1 MIFIFIVFTFL
12 FYIGQF
18 IERLS
23 SKYIAYLFNTILFIF
38 LAFCFTS
45 YTNNSDWNMYY
56 YFFKYEEDK
65 TDPVFY
71 WLTMIFKKFHLN
83 YTDLYRFHIV
93 LIILLYYFLVSKFTK
108 NIFYIFLAYLMLD
121 NVHLV
126 NQIRYYMGY
135 PILMSGFY
143 FLFIRKQYLLAIALI
158 VFALL
163 CHSGLSF
170 MLIFI
175 PIYFFI
181 PLKKY
186 IQYTLILSVII
197 FVISLFIFNSSLG
210 TILSHFGNY
219 FQKDNQSSFLGG
231 LYNGIPYLIFTV
243 FLLIQTFKLL
253 RDNPNVIEDP
263 KFVFLY
269 KLSFL
274 GIIFIP
280 ASFIIQIIGH
290 RYVMTLSIFWLIYYY
305 LFFIKDQDAKL
316 QFPRFSLVSGII
328 LISSI
333 FIYIIPYYL
342 FGHSHFAEEFLN
354 IIKSSHTLEKFL
366 D

>member
-1 MIFIFIVFTFL
+1 
-12 FYIGQF
+12 
-18 IERLS
+18 
-23 SKYIAYLFNTILFIF
+23 
-38 LAFCFTS
+38 
-45 YTNNSDWNMYY
+45 MYY
-56 YFFKYEEDK
+56 YFFKYDDDK

-71 WLTMIFKKFHLN
+71 WLTITFKKLHLN
-83 YTDLYRFHIV
+83 YTDLYRLH
-93 LIILLYYFLVSKFTK
+93 ILLILSLYFFLISKFTK
-108 NIFYIFLAYLMLD
+108 NIFYIFLAYLILD

-126 NQIRYYMGY
+126 NQIRYYLGY

-143 FLFIRKQYLLAIALI
+143 YLFIRKKYILSIALI
-158 VFALL
+158 IFALL
-163 CHSGLSF
+163 CHSGLYF

-175 PIYFFI
+175 PVYFFI
-181 PLKKY
+181 PLKEY
-186 IQYTLILSVII
+186 IKYTLILSVII
-197 FVISLFIFNSSLG
+197 FIVSLFIFNSSLG
-210 TILSHFGNY
+210 TILNHFGNY

-243 FLLIQTFKLL
+243 FLLIQTLKLL
-253 RDNPNVIEDP
+253 RENPNVIEDP

-269 KLSFL
+269 KLSFF

-280 ASFIIQIIGH
+280 GSFIIQIIGH

-316 QFPRFSLVSGII
+316 QLIRFSLISGII
-328 LISSI
+328 FISSI

-342 FGHSHFAEEFLN
+342 FGHSHFAEEFQN
-354 IIKSSHTLEKFL
+354 MIKSSDTLKIFL